1 MSKLR
6 ERFEEELRLR
16 GYSEVTNRIY
26 VRAVRKFVEFHDRSP
41 RRLGSEEIRA
51 YLVHITTEKQWSC
64 SGIHQAICALKFF
77 YTQVLDR
84 PWEIS
89 KVHYPKRKKKLP
101 VFLSEQEVVRLLS
114 ATVNLKHK
122 ALLMTL
128 YSAGL
133 RLSETLA
140 LQPTDIDSS
149 AMRIH
154 VREGKGGKERYAVLS
169 ARLLD
174 TLRCYF
180 RRYRPQHWL
189 FCGDT
194 QGEPM
199 SPRTVQRI
207 VGRAAQ
213 QAGLLKRVTPHA
225 LRHSFATH
233 LLEHGTSL
241 VYIQALLGH
250 RNFKSTVI
258 YTHANQ
264 EALSKVPSPLDS
276 LSLPPPEPHL

>member
-16 GYSEVTNRIY
+16 GYSEVTRRIY
-26 VRAVRKFVEFHDRSP
+26 VRAVRKFVEFHGRSP
-41 RRLGSEEIRA
+41 QRLGAEEIRA
-51 YLVHITTEKQWSC
+51 YLVHITTERQWSR

-77 YTQVLDR
+77 YTQVLER

-101 VFLSEQEVVRLLS
+101 VFLTEEEVARLLS
-114 ATVNLKHK
+114 ATSNLKHK
-122 ALLMTL
+122 GLLMTL

-133 RLSETLA
+133 RLSEALA

-154 VREGKGGKERYAVLS
+154 VREGKGGKERYTLLS
-169 ARLLD
+169 ARLLE

-180 RRYRPQHWL
+180 RRYRPQCWL
-189 FCGDT
+189 FCGEV
-194 QGEPM
+194 QGQPM

-207 VGRAAQ
+207 VGKIAQ
-213 QAGLLKRVTPHA
+213 QAGLGKRVTPHA

-233 LLEHGTSL
+233 LLEKGTSL

-250 RNFKSTVI
+250 RNLKSTVI
-258 YTHANQ
+258 YTHVNQ
-264 EALSKVPSPLDS
+264 EALSKVSSPLDS

>member
-41 RRLGSEEIRA
+41 RRLGAEEIRA
-51 YLVHITTEKQWSC
+51 YLVHITIDKQWSR

-89 KVHYPKRKKKLP
+89 KVHYPRRKKKLP
-101 VFLSEQEVVRLLS
+101 VFLTQQEVVRLLS
-114 ATVNLKHK
+114 ATSNLKHK
-122 ALLMTL
+122 GLLMTL

-133 RLSETLA
+133 RLSEVLA
-140 LQPTDIDSS
+140 LEPTDIDSS
-149 AMRIH
+149 TMRIH
-154 VREGKGGKERYAVLS
+154 VREGKGGKERYSVLS
-169 ARLLD
+169 ATLLE

-180 RRYRPQHWL
+180 RRYRPQPWL
-189 FCGDT
+189 FCGAT
-194 QGEPM
+194 QSEPM

-207 VGRAAQ
+207 VGTTAQ
-213 QAGLLKRVTPHA
+213 QAGLLKQVTPHV

-233 LLEHGTSL
+233 LLEQGTSL

-250 RNFKSTVI
+250 RNLKSTVI
-258 YTHANQ
+258 YTHVNQ

-276 LSLPPPEPHL
+276 LSLPPPEPHP

>member
-6 ERFEEELRLR
+6 ERLEEELRLR
-16 GYSEVTNRIY
+16 GYSEVTNQIY
-26 VRAVRKFVEFHDRSP
+26 VRAVRKFVEFHGRSP
-41 RRLGSEEIRA
+41 RRLGAEEIRA
-51 YLVHITTEKQWSC
+51 YLVHVTTEKQWSC

-101 VFLSEQEVVRLLS
+101 VFLTEQEVVRLLS
-114 ATVNLKHK
+114 ATTNLKHK

-133 RLSETLA
+133 RLSEALA

-149 AMRIH
+149 AMTIH
-154 VREGKGGKERYAVLS
+154 VRAGKGGKERYTVLS
-169 ARLLD
+169 ARLLE

-180 RRYRPQHWL
+180 RRYRPQRWL
-189 FCGDT
+189 FCGES

-199 SPRTVQRI
+199 SPRTAQRI
-207 VGRAAQ
+207 VGRTAQ
-213 QAGLLKRVTPHA
+213 QAGLLKQVTPHA

-258 YTHANQ
+258 YTHVNQ

-276 LSLPPPEPHL
+276 LSLPPPEPHP